1 MDKELIII
9 ILSALIVFLY
19 FYFWDKQKEKKDVK
33 YFEFFKKTPVSQHDV
48 LADNVKKFLTEKKDS
63 ENKKNDKRNQN

>member
-19 FYFWDKQKEKKDVK
+19 LWDKKKKKKDVK

>member
-19 FYFWDKQKEKKDVK
+19 LWDKKKKKKDVK

-63 ENKKNDKRNQN
+63 EDKKNDKRNQN

>member
-19 FYFWDKQKEKKDVK
+19 LWDKQEKKKDVK
-33 YFEFFKKTPVSQHDV
+33 YFEFFKKTPVSQHNV

-63 ENKKNDKRNQN
+63 EDKKNDKRNQN

>member
-19 FYFWDKQKEKKDVK
+19 LWDKQKEKKDVK

>member
-19 FYFWDKQKEKKDVK
+19 LWDKKKKKKDVK
-33 YFEFFKKTPVSQHDV
+33 YFEFFKKTPVSQHNV

>member
-19 FYFWDKQKEKKDVK
+19 LWDKQKEKKDVK
-33 YFEFFKKTPVSQHDV
+33 YFEFFKKTPVSQHNV

-63 ENKKNDKRNQN
+63 EDKKNDKRNQN

>member
-9 ILSALIVFLY
+9 ILSVLIVFLY
-19 FYFWDKQKEKKDVK
+19 MWDKQKEKKDVK
-33 YFEFFKKTPVSQHDV
+33 YFEFFKKTPISQHDI

-63 ENKKNDKRNQN
+63 EDKKNDKRN

>member
-9 ILSALIVFLY
+9 ILSALIIFLY
-19 FYFWDKQKEKKDVK
+19 LWDKKEEKKDVK
-33 YFEFFKKTPVSQHDV
+33 YFEFFKKTPVSQHNV

-63 ENKKNDKRNQN
+63 EDKKNDKRNQN

>member
-19 FYFWDKQKEKKDVK
+19 LWDKQKKKKDVK

-48 LADNVKKFLTEKKDS
+48 LADNVKKFLAEKKDS
-63 ENKKNDKRNQN
+63 EDKKNDKRN

>member
-9 ILSALIVFLY
+9 ILSALIIFLY
-19 FYFWDKQKEKKDVK
+19 LWDKKKEKKDVK

-63 ENKKNDKRNQN
+63 EDKKNDKRNQN

>member
-19 FYFWDKQKEKKDVK
+19 LWDKQKKKKDVK